1 MQGFERIKRNMLPA
15 CLRDSMFV
23 GECLLIYG
31 DIRNRL
37 EIAATVGII
46 GPVGIPIAVAHLK
59 PFTATRTGVGTS
71 PHPMGTP
78 RSATGLIVGPRG
90 TTAAK
95 TTVVGPSCTVTTG
108 TAVVPIG
115 TIEARVIVFPVGTVA
130 ATAAVVG
137 PI

>member
-1 MQGFERIKRNMLPA
+1 MQDFETIKRNMLPA
-15 CLRDSMFV
+15 CLRNSMFV

-31 DIRNRL
+31 DRNGL

-46 GPVGIPIAVAHLK
+46 EPVGIPIVVAHLK
-59 PFTATRTGVGTS
+59 PFTATRTGIGTS

-115 TIEARVIVFPVGTVA
+115 TIEARAIVFPVGTIA